1 MSLEKIVIR
10 GAREHNLKNINLEI
24 PRNKLVV
31 ITGLS
36 GSGKSSLAFD
46 TIYAEGQRRYVESLS
61 AYARQFL
68 EQMEKPDVDYI
79 EGLSP
84 AIAIEQKAPPRN
96 PRSTVGTVTEIYDY
110 LRILFASIGKVYCYR
125 CGRRIEKQSAE
136 QIVDQILSFPEGTK
150 LQILAPVVR
159 GRKGEYQKLLEE
171 IRRQG
176 FVRVRIDGEIYDLDE
191 EIRLEKYKRHDIDV
205 VVDRVKVSPGER
217 TRITEGVELALKIA
231 EGLVKIILKE
241 ENGEKEILF
250 SEKFACPDCGIS
262 YGELSPRMFSFNS
275 PYGACPACSG
285 LGEKMEIDP
294 RLVVPDDSLSIAEGA
309 LEPWAN
315 PITTRRHR
323 WKWSTARYY
332 RQILECVARHYG
344 FSLHTPFR
352 ELPEEIKTILLY
364 GSEEEIEFEIE
375 RGGEVYHYWDTF
387 EGVIRNLERRY
398 NETDSEYVR
407 EEIFKR
413 YIRMIPCPECKGK
426 RLRKESLSVEV
437 GGKNIA
443 EITAMSIKEAL
454 YFFQNLK
461 LTSKEELIAGQVIK
475 EICARLRFL
484 VDVGLDYITLDRK
497 AETLSG
503 GEAERIRLATQIGS
517 KLVGVLYILDEPTI
531 GLHQRDNARLLNTL
545 KSLRDLGNTVI
556 VVEHDENTIRN
567 ADFIIDLGPGAGEHG
582 GEVVVAGTL
591 EDVINCPHSLTG
603 KYLSGELSIPIPSR
617 RRKHTGKYLEIR
629 GAREHN
635 LKNITVRIPLGLFVC
650 ITGVSGS
657 GKSTL
662 VEEILYRA
670 LAKKLYKSRVE
681 PGEHDE
687 IVGWE
692 NIDKVIHITQE
703 PIGRTPRSN
712 PATYTD
718 TFTHIRQLFAQ
729 TPEARMRG
737 YKPGRFS
744 FNVKG
749 GRCEVCQGEGLIK
762 IEMHFLPD
770 VYITCDACKGK
781 RYNRETLE
789 VKYRGKSI
797 ADVLDMSVEE
807 ALKFFSHIPVLKRK
821 LQTLYD
827 VGLGYIKLGQ
837 PATTLSGGEAQRV
850 KLAKELSKVATG
862 NTLYILDEP
871 TTGLHFADV
880 EKLLNVLNRL
890 VDKGNTVVIIEHNLD
905 VIKSADYI
913 IDLGPEGGEDGGWIV
928 AEGTPEEVAENPR
941 SYTGQFLRKV
951 LQREG
956 VGVK

>member
-1 MSLEKIVIR
+1 
-10 GAREHNLKNINLEI
+10 
-24 PRNKLVV
+24 
-31 ITGLS
+31 
-36 GSGKSSLAFD
+36 
-46 TIYAEGQRRYVESLS
+46 
-61 AYARQFL
+61 
-68 EQMEKPDVDYI
+68 
-79 EGLSP
+79 
-84 AIAIEQKAPPRN
+84 
-96 PRSTVGTVTEIYDY
+96 
-110 LRILFASIGKVYCYR
+110 
-125 CGRRIEKQSAE
+125 
-136 QIVDQILSFPEGTK
+136 
-150 LQILAPVVR
+150 
-159 GRKGEYQKLLEE
+159 
-171 IRRQG
+171 
-176 FVRVRIDGEIYDLDE
+176 
-191 EIRLEKYKRHDIDV
+191 
-205 VVDRVKVSPGER
+205 
-217 TRITEGVELALKIA
+217 
-231 EGLVKIILKE
+231 
-241 ENGEKEILF
+241 
-250 SEKFACPDCGIS
+250 
-262 YGELSPRMFSFNS
+262 MFSFNS

-364 GSEEEIEFEIE
+364 GSDEEIEFEIE

-454 YFFQNLK
+454 NFFQNLK

-475 EICARLRFL
+475 EICARLKFL
-484 VDVGLDYITLDRK
+484 VDVGLDYLTLDRK

-617 RRKHTGKYLEIR
+617 RRKHSGKYLEIR

-807 ALKFFSHIPVLKRK
+807 ALKFFSNIPVLKRK

-913 IDLGPEGGEDGGWIV
+913 IDLGPEGGEEGGWIV

-951 LQREG
+951 LHREG
-956 VGVK
+956 VVVK

>member
-749 GRCEVCQGEGLIK
+749 GRCEVCQGE
-762 IEMHFLPD
+762 
-770 VYITCDACKGK
+770 
-781 RYNRETLE
+781 
-789 VKYRGKSI
+789 
-797 ADVLDMSVEE
+797 
-807 ALKFFSHIPVLKRK
+807 
-821 LQTLYD
+821 
-827 VGLGYIKLGQ
+827 
-837 PATTLSGGEAQRV
+837 
-850 KLAKELSKVATG
+850 
-862 NTLYILDEP
+862 
-871 TTGLHFADV
+871 
-880 EKLLNVLNRL
+880 
-890 VDKGNTVVIIEHNLD
+890 
-905 VIKSADYI
+905 
-913 IDLGPEGGEDGGWIV
+913 
-928 AEGTPEEVAENPR
+928 
-941 SYTGQFLRKV
+941 
-951 LQREG
+951 
-956 VGVK
+956 

>member
-617 RRKHTGKYLEIR
+617 RRKHSGKYLEIR
-629 GAREHN
+629 GGREHN

-928 AEGTPEEVAENPR
+928 AEGTPEEVAENPH